1 MLLYIILCKGFCMNW
16 NDGNR
21 HFAKANI
28 EEIRNYV
35 QPAIRW
41 REGRFAPSV
50 AKAEAMVMWTKVVG
64 KTCCNDMTIRIL

>member
-1 MLLYIILCKGFCMNW
+1 MNW

-21 HFAKANI
+21 HFAKAHI

-50 AKAEAMVMWTKVVG
+50 AKAEAMTFRSK
-64 KTCCNDMTIRIL
+64 KR